1 MLNTS
6 ALKKNKIGSYEE
18 HHNGNTNLKIMA
30 NETIIDEGIRRI
42 EENADNNNPQ
52 INDNDIIKSFHSM
65 EGKIFE
71 NIKQKNLNEDEINP
85 FKIDNFNLNEITKK
99 YSDEE
104 FIRSVFDNEK
114 KLLVS
119 VNEKLN
125 KFSIFN
131 ENNNLI
137 GYFTIHHIIKYLG
150 DIYDTKQQFLKEI
163 DVVVYQKSKELI
175 KALVFKLKYNKKN
188 KYSDIIISD
197 YTRSGFMSDIE
208 LLIKLNNQLHKY
220 QLEELQNDLSK
231 VDINNRIKMEQN
243 IKKFIFILL
252 NYTLKLISIVSEQL
266 KDDDDRKEL
275 RNNLINYSIG
285 IVYRINLFVQDQLK
299 VINNQQKTI
308 RESLETNIQIKNV
321 IKEKLD
327 VLIKYLSKQTT
338 PSKPIT
344 TLLIDNNKKSIKQ
357 PIYEY

>member
-6 ALKKNKIGSYEE
+6 ALKKNNDNMNFKNIV
-18 HHNGNTNLKIMA
+18 
-30 NETIIDEGIRRI
+30 NETIIDEGIRKI
-42 EENADNNNPQ
+42 EETADNNNLQ

-71 NIKQKNLNEDEINP
+71 NIKQKNINEHENGS
-85 FKIDNFNLNEITKK
+85 FKIDNFDLNEITKK

-104 FIRSVFDNEK
+104 FIRSVFNNEK

-137 GYFTIHHIIKYLG
+137 GYFTVHHIIKYLG

-163 DVVVYQKSKELI
+163 DIVIFQKSKELI

-197 YTRSGFMSDIE
+197 YTKSGFMSDIE

-220 QLEELQNDLSK
+220 QLGEMQNDLSK
-231 VDINNRIKMEQN
+231 VDINDRIKIEQN

-266 KDDDDRKEL
+266 KDDDDKKEL
-275 RNNLINYSIG
+275 RENLINYSIG
-285 IVYRINLFVQDQLK
+285 IVYRINLFVQEQLK
-299 VINNQQKTI
+299 VINNQHKTI
-308 RESLETNIQIKNV
+308 KESLEINIQIKNV
-321 IKEKLD
+321 LKEKLD
-327 VLIKYLSKQTT
+327 VLIKTLSK
-338 PSKPIT
+338 PT
-344 TLLIDNNKKSIKQ
+344 TLLIDNNKKNVKQ